1 MSDSM
6 DNRVRQIK
14 KDVYNGY
21 NTCEF
26 NYRQLQIIKRAY
38 EFELDLEFIKRIAD
52 PKRSPEEMEI
62 GFFLGCLECFLER
75 EYSDSENRKYY
86 LSLFDMMVKSGAG
99 KAYMYL
105 PRTYYLAYTEFSP
118 FACLDLDNVKLPDK
132 DRLASKNYDIE
143 VCVDAD
149 TNEIVTRVNN
159 YVVSRDRYDSLKDLA
174 EDVVFAD
181 FDVLVAQEE
190 TIKTY
195 SLIGLWTGKLDEGDV
210 KLLGVNLDYSELT
223 PPVDKEVFKGAS
235 EKVR

>member
-86 LSLFDMMVKSGAG
+86 LSLFDMMVKSGEG

-105 PRTYYLAYTEFSP
+105 PINYDLAYTEVYP
-118 FACLDLDNVKLPDK
+118 FERFDLDDISLSDKNKLKSIHYAIDVE
-132 DRLASKNYDIE
+132 ADIT
-143 VCVDAD
+143 
-149 TNEIVTRVNN
+149 TNEIVTRVNG
-159 YVVSRDRYDSLKDLA
+159 YIVSRDKYDSLKDLA

-195 SLIGLWTGKLDEGDV
+195 ALIGLWTGKLDEGDV

>member
-1 MSDSM
+1 
-6 DNRVRQIK
+6 
-14 KDVYNGY
+14 
-21 NTCEF
+21 
-26 NYRQLQIIKRAY
+26 
-38 EFELDLEFIKRIAD
+38 
-52 PKRSPEEMEI
+52 
-62 GFFLGCLECFLER
+62 
-75 EYSDSENRKYY
+75 
-86 LSLFDMMVKSGAG
+86 
-99 KAYMYL
+99 MYL

-223 PPVDKEVFKGAS
+223 PPVDKEVFKGVP